1 MSRERQ
7 EVGSIDREDALK
19 WLKLALLGL
28 YLANVF
34 LHAAVFSSRNPI
46 KRPSQQHRLMMISRL
61 LFGIPVNIFLG
72 LWLTSWIVFW
82 ELLRRPCG
90 NQGLSP
96 THVNRRPALR
106 CVAVVFALGIT

>member
-7 EVGSIDREDALK
+7 EVGSIDAGRCPENR
-19 WLKLALLGL
+19 LKLALLGL

-72 LWLTSWIVFW
+72 LWLTS
-82 ELLRRPCG
+82 
-90 NQGLSP
+90 
-96 THVNRRPALR
+96 
-106 CVAVVFALGIT
+106 